1 MFRILKY
8 LGYHEAAQSPKT
20 EVLAGGTTFLAMVY
34 IVVVNPSILSDAG
47 MDFGAVFV
55 ATCLA
60 AAFGSLMMGVL
71 GRYPIALAPGMGQNA
86 FFSYV
91 IVLGMGY
98 PWQTALGAV
107 FISGII
113 FIVLSVLPIREWLF
127 NAIPMNIKYGISAGI
142 GFFIGFIALK
152 NAGIV
157 IDNPATLVSLGPL
170 TQIEAALCL
179 GGFILIAVLS
189 TRGFVG
195 AIIFGIGSVSILGWL
210 LGVTEFQGL
219 VSAPPSIAPVFM
231 QFDLEA
237 ALTMSMVPVILALL
251 LVDVFDTAGT
261 MVAVSQRAGLLDEQ
275 GKLPNLRPALLA
287 DSGATAVGALL
298 GTSSTTSFIESAA
311 GVEAGGR
318 SGLTAVV
325 VGGLF
330 LCCLFFAP
338 LAQSIPAYATSAA
351 LLFVACLMVSSL
363 KEIDWTQ
370 IPEYVPAV
378 VGALAMPLTFSI
390 ADGIGLAFITYA
402 LIRIGSFEF
411 KGAGCRKLCD
421 CGHLS
426 AEVLAALGPAVSG
439 VGVD

>member
-1 MFRILKY
+1 MLRILKY

-170 TQIEAALCL
+170 TQIEAVLCL

-411 KGAGCRKLCD
+411 RGPDAASFVIAGIFLLKYL
-421 CGHLS
+421 L
-426 AEVLAALGPAVSG
+426 L
-439 VGVD
+439 

>member
-1 MFRILKY
+1 MLRILKY

-107 FISGII
+107 LISGII

-411 KGAGCRKLCD
+411 KGPDAASFVIAGIFLLKYL
-421 CGHLS
+421 L
-426 AEVLAALGPAVSG
+426 L
-439 VGVD
+439 

>member
-1 MFRILKY
+1 VARILKY

-34 IVVVNPSILSDAG
+34 ITVVKPSILSDAG

-60 AAFGSLMMGVL
+60 AAFGSFMMGVL

-98 PWQTALGAV
+98 AWQTALGAV
-107 FISGII
+107 LISGIL

-170 TQIEAALCL
+170 TQVEAALCL

-219 VSAPPSIAPVFM
+219 VSTPPSIAPVFL

-261 MVAVSQRAGLLDEQ
+261 MVAVSQRAGLLDKQ

-325 VGGLF
+325 VGVLF

-338 LAQSIPAYATSAA
+338 LAQSVPTYATSAA

-363 KEIDWTQ
+363 KEIDWTR

-411 KGAGCRKLCD
+411 KVVDAASFVIAGIFLLKYL
-421 CGHLS
+421 L
-426 AEVLAALGPAVSG
+426 L
-439 VGVD
+439 

>member
-1 MFRILKY
+1 VFRILKY

-107 FISGII
+107 LISGII

-411 KGAGCRKLCD
+411 KGPDAASFVIAGIFLLKYL
-421 CGHLS
+421 L
-426 AEVLAALGPAVSG
+426 L
-439 VGVD
+439 

>member
-34 IVVVNPSILSDAG
+34 ITVVNPSILSDAG

-60 AAFGSLMMGVL
+60 AALGSVMMGML

-91 IVLGMGY
+91 IVIGMGY

-107 FISGII
+107 LISGVI

-157 IDNPATLVSLGPL
+157 VDNPATLVSLGPL
-170 TQIEAALCL
+170 TQIEAVLCL

-189 TRGFVG
+189 ARGFVG
-195 AIIFGIGSVSILGWL
+195 AIIFGIGSVSILGWG

-219 VSAPPSIAPVFM
+219 VSVPPSIAPVFM

-237 ALTMSMVPVILALL
+237 ALTMSMVPIILSLL

-261 MVAVSQRAGLLDEQ
+261 MVAVSQRAGLLDDK

-287 DSGATAVGALL
+287 DSGATAVGAML

-363 KEIDWTQ
+363 KEINWTQ

-402 LIRIGSFEF
+402 FIRIGSFEF
-411 KGAGCRKLCD
+411 KADDAASFVIAGIFLLKYL
-421 CGHLS
+421 L
-426 AEVLAALGPAVSG
+426 L
-439 VGVD
+439 

>member
-170 TQIEAALCL
+170 TQIEAVLCL

-231 QFDLEA
+231 QLDLEA

-411 KGAGCRKLCD
+411 KSADAASFVIAGSLLLKYL
-421 CGHLS
+421 L
-426 AEVLAALGPAVSG
+426 L
-439 VGVD
+439 

>member
-107 FISGII
+107 LISGII

-170 TQIEAALCL
+170 TQIEAVLCL

-231 QFDLEA
+231 QFDIEA

-338 LAQSIPAYATSAA
+338 LAQSIPAHATSAA

-411 KGAGCRKLCD
+411 RGPDAASFVIAGIFLLKYL
-421 CGHLS
+421 L
-426 AEVLAALGPAVSG
+426 L
-439 VGVD
+439 

>member
-107 FISGII
+107 LISGII

-411 KGAGCRKLCD
+411 KGPDAASFVIAGIFLLKYL
-421 CGHLS
+421 L
-426 AEVLAALGPAVSG
+426 L
-439 VGVD
+439 

>member
-170 TQIEAALCL
+170 TQIEAVLCL

-411 KGAGCRKLCD
+411 KGPDAASFVIAGIFLLKYL
-421 CGHLS
+421 L
-426 AEVLAALGPAVSG
+426 L
-439 VGVD
+439 

>member
-1 MFRILKY
+1 MLKY

-34 IVVVNPSILSDAG
+34 ITVVNPSILSDAG

-60 AAFGSLMMGVL
+60 AALGSVMMGML

-91 IVLGMGY
+91 IVIGMGY

-107 FISGII
+107 LISGVI

-157 IDNPATLVSLGPL
+157 VDNPATLVSLGPL
-170 TQIEAALCL
+170 TQIEAVLCL

-189 TRGFVG
+189 ARGFVG
-195 AIIFGIGSVSILGWL
+195 AIIFGIGSVSILGWG

-219 VSAPPSIAPVFM
+219 VSVPPSIAPVFM

-237 ALTMSMVPVILALL
+237 ALTMSMVPIILSLL

-261 MVAVSQRAGLLDEQ
+261 MVAVSQRAGLLDDK

-287 DSGATAVGALL
+287 DSGATAVGAML

-363 KEIDWTQ
+363 KEINWTQ

-402 LIRIGSFEF
+402 FIRIGSFEF
-411 KGAGCRKLCD
+411 KADDAASFVIAGIFLLKYL
-421 CGHLS
+421 L
-426 AEVLAALGPAVSG
+426 L
-439 VGVD
+439 

>member
-1 MFRILKY
+1 MARILKY

-34 IVVVNPSILSDAG
+34 ITVVNPSILSDAG

-60 AAFGSLMMGVL
+60 AALGSFMMGVL

-107 FISGII
+107 LISGVI
-113 FIVLSVLPIREWLF
+113 FVVLSVLPIREWLF

-157 IDNPATLVSLGPL
+157 IDNPATLVSLGSL
-170 TQIEAALCL
+170 TQIEAVLCL
-179 GGFILIAVLS
+179 AGFILIAVLS

-219 VSAPPSIAPVFM
+219 VSTPPSIAPVFM

-237 ALTMSMVPVILALL
+237 ALTMSMVPIILALL

-261 MVAVSQRAGLLDEQ
+261 MVAVSQRAGLLDDK

-287 DSGATAVGALL
+287 DSGATAVGAML

-325 VGGLF
+325 VGVLF

-351 LLFVACLMVSSL
+351 LLFVACLMVGSI

-411 KGAGCRKLCD
+411 KAADAASFVIAGILLLKYL
-421 CGHLS
+421 L
-426 AEVLAALGPAVSG
+426 L
-439 VGVD
+439 

>member
-1 MFRILKY
+1 
-8 LGYHEAAQSPKT
+8 
-20 EVLAGGTTFLAMVY
+20 
-34 IVVVNPSILSDAG
+34 

-107 FISGII
+107 LISGII

-170 TQIEAALCL
+170 TQIEAVLCL

-411 KGAGCRKLCD
+411 KGPDAASFVIAGIFLLKYL
-421 CGHLS
+421 L
-426 AEVLAALGPAVSG
+426 L
-439 VGVD
+439 

>member
-1 MFRILKY
+1 VARILKY

-34 IVVVNPSILSDAG
+34 ITVVNPSILSDAG

-60 AAFGSLMMGVL
+60 AAFGSFMMGVL

-98 PWQTALGAV
+98 AWQTALGAV
-107 FISGII
+107 LISGIL

-170 TQIEAALCL
+170 TQVEAVLCL

-219 VSAPPSIAPVFM
+219 VSTPPSIAPVFL

-261 MVAVSQRAGLLDEQ
+261 MVAVSQRAGLLDKQ

-287 DSGATAVGALL
+287 DSGATAVGALF

-325 VGGLF
+325 VGVLF

-338 LAQSIPAYATSAA
+338 LAQSVPAYATSAA

-363 KEIDWTQ
+363 KEIDWTR

-411 KGAGCRKLCD
+411 KVVDAASFVIAGIFLLKYL
-421 CGHLS
+421 L
-426 AEVLAALGPAVSG
+426 L
-439 VGVD
+439 

>member
-1 MFRILKY
+1 MLRILKY

-107 FISGII
+107 LISGII

-170 TQIEAALCL
+170 TQIEAVLCL

-411 KGAGCRKLCD
+411 KGPDAASFVIAGIFLLKYL
-421 CGHLS
+421 L
-426 AEVLAALGPAVSG
+426 L
-439 VGVD
+439 

>member
-1 MFRILKY
+1 MLRILKY
-8 LGYHEAAQSPKT
+8 LGYHEAGQSPKT

-107 FISGII
+107 LISGII

-170 TQIEAALCL
+170 TQIEAVLCL

-411 KGAGCRKLCD
+411 KGPDAASFVIAGIFLLKYL
-421 CGHLS
+421 L
-426 AEVLAALGPAVSG
+426 L
-439 VGVD
+439 

>member
-1 MFRILKY
+1 
-8 LGYHEAAQSPKT
+8 
-20 EVLAGGTTFLAMVY
+20 MVY

-107 FISGII
+107 LISGII

-170 TQIEAALCL
+170 TQIEAVLCL

-411 KGAGCRKLCD
+411 RGPDAASFVIAGIFLLKYL
-421 CGHLS
+421 L
-426 AEVLAALGPAVSG
+426 L
-439 VGVD
+439 

>member
-1 MFRILKY
+1 MLRILKY

-107 FISGII
+107 LISGII

-170 TQIEAALCL
+170 TQIEAALRL

-411 KGAGCRKLCD
+411 RGPDAASFVIAGIFLLKYL
-421 CGHLS
+421 L
-426 AEVLAALGPAVSG
+426 L
-439 VGVD
+439 

>member
-1 MFRILKY
+1 MARILKY

-34 IVVVNPSILSDAG
+34 ITVVNPSILSDAG

-60 AAFGSLMMGVL
+60 AALGSFMMGVL

-107 FISGII
+107 LISGVI
-113 FIVLSVLPIREWLF
+113 FVVLSVLPIREWLF

-157 IDNPATLVSLGPL
+157 IDNPATLVSLGSL
-170 TQIEAALCL
+170 TQIEAVLCL
-179 GGFILIAVLS
+179 AGFILIAVLS
-189 TRGFVG
+189 TRGVVG

-219 VSAPPSIAPVFM
+219 VSTPPSIAPVFM

-237 ALTMSMVPVILALL
+237 ALTMSMVPIILALL

-261 MVAVSQRAGLLDEQ
+261 MVAVSQRAGLLDDK
-275 GKLPNLRPALLA
+275 GKLPNLRPELLA
-287 DSGATAVGALL
+287 DSGATAVGAML

-325 VGGLF
+325 VGVLF

-411 KGAGCRKLCD
+411 KAADAASFVIAGIFLLKYL
-421 CGHLS
+421 L
-426 AEVLAALGPAVSG
+426 L
-439 VGVD
+439 

>member
-1 MFRILKY
+1 MLRILKY

-107 FISGII
+107 LISGII

-170 TQIEAALCL
+170 TQIEAVLCL

-298 GTSSTTSFIESAA
+298 GTSSTTNFIESAA

-411 KGAGCRKLCD
+411 KGPDAASFVIAGIFLLKYL
-421 CGHLS
+421 L
-426 AEVLAALGPAVSG
+426 L
-439 VGVD
+439 

>member
-231 QFDLEA
+231 QLDLEA

-411 KGAGCRKLCD
+411 KGAD
-421 CGHLS
+421 
-426 AEVLAALGPAVSG
+426 AASFVIAGIFLLKYLLL
-439 VGVD
+439 

>member
-1 MFRILKY
+1 VFRILKY

-34 IVVVNPSILSDAG
+34 ITVVNPSILSDAG

-60 AAFGSLMMGVL
+60 AALGSVMMGML

-91 IVLGMGY
+91 IVIGMGY

-107 FISGII
+107 LISGVI

-157 IDNPATLVSLGPL
+157 VDNPATLVSLGPL
-170 TQIEAALCL
+170 TQIEAVLCL

-189 TRGFVG
+189 ARGFVG
-195 AIIFGIGSVSILGWL
+195 AIIFGIGSVSILGWG

-219 VSAPPSIAPVFM
+219 VSVPPSIAPVFM

-237 ALTMSMVPVILALL
+237 ALTMSMVPIILSLL

-261 MVAVSQRAGLLDEQ
+261 MVAVSQRAGLLDDK

-287 DSGATAVGALL
+287 DSGATAVGAML

-363 KEIDWTQ
+363 KEINWTQ

-402 LIRIGSFEF
+402 FIRIGSFEF
-411 KGAGCRKLCD
+411 KADDAASFVIAGIFLLKYL
-421 CGHLS
+421 L
-426 AEVLAALGPAVSG
+426 L
-439 VGVD
+439 

>member
-411 KGAGCRKLCD
+411 KGPDAASFVIAGIFLLKYL
-421 CGHLS
+421 L
-426 AEVLAALGPAVSG
+426 L
-439 VGVD
+439 

>member
-34 IVVVNPSILSDAG
+34 ITVVNPSILSDAG

-60 AAFGSLMMGVL
+60 AALGSVMMGML

-91 IVLGMGY
+91 IVIGMGY

-107 FISGII
+107 LISGVI

-157 IDNPATLVSLGPL
+157 VDNPATLVSLGPL
-170 TQIEAALCL
+170 TQIEAVLCL
-179 GGFILIAVLS
+179 GGFILIAVS
-189 TRGFVG
+189 SARGFVG
-195 AIIFGIGSVSILGWL
+195 AIIFGIGSVSILGWG

-219 VSAPPSIAPVFM
+219 VSVPPSIAPVFM

-237 ALTMSMVPVILALL
+237 ALTMSMVPIILSLL

-261 MVAVSQRAGLLDEQ
+261 MVAVSQRAGLLDDK

-287 DSGATAVGALL
+287 DSGATAVGAML

-363 KEIDWTQ
+363 KEINWTQ

-402 LIRIGSFEF
+402 FIRIGSFEF
-411 KGAGCRKLCD
+411 KADDAASFVIAGIFLLKYL
-421 CGHLS
+421 L
-426 AEVLAALGPAVSG
+426 L
-439 VGVD
+439 

>member
-1 MFRILKY
+1 MARILKY

-34 IVVVNPSILSDAG
+34 ITVVNPSILSDAG

-60 AAFGSLMMGVL
+60 AAFGSFMMGVL

-98 PWQTALGAV
+98 AWQTALGAV
-107 FISGII
+107 LISGIL

-170 TQIEAALCL
+170 TQVEAVLCL

-219 VSAPPSIAPVFM
+219 VSTPPSIAPVFL

-325 VGGLF
+325 VGILF

-338 LAQSIPAYATSAA
+338 LAQSVPAYATSAA

-363 KEIDWTQ
+363 KEIDWTR

-411 KGAGCRKLCD
+411 KVVDAASFVIAGIFLLKYL
-421 CGHLS
+421 L
-426 AEVLAALGPAVSG
+426 L
-439 VGVD
+439 

>member
-34 IVVVNPSILSDAG
+34 ITVVNPSILSDAG

-60 AAFGSLMMGVL
+60 AALGSVMMGML

-91 IVLGMGY
+91 IVIGMGY

-107 FISGII
+107 LISGVI

-157 IDNPATLVSLGPL
+157 VDNPATLVSLGPL
-170 TQIEAALCL
+170 TQIEAVLCL

-189 TRGFVG
+189 ARGFVG
-195 AIIFGIGSVSILGWL
+195 AIIFGIGSVSILGWG

-219 VSAPPSIAPVFM
+219 VSVPPSIAPVFM

-237 ALTMSMVPVILALL
+237 ALTMSMVPIILSLL

-261 MVAVSQRAGLLDEQ
+261 MVAVSQRAGLLDDK

-287 DSGATAVGALL
+287 DSGATAVGAML

-363 KEIDWTQ
+363 KEINWTQ

-390 ADGIGLAFITYA
+390 ADGIGLAFITYTF
-402 LIRIGSFEF
+402 IRIGSFEF
-411 KGAGCRKLCD
+411 KADDAASFVIAGIFLLKYL
-421 CGHLS
+421 L
-426 AEVLAALGPAVSG
+426 L
-439 VGVD
+439 

>member
-86 FFSYV
+86 FFSYI

-107 FISGII
+107 LISGII

-170 TQIEAALCL
+170 TQIEAVLCL

-411 KGAGCRKLCD
+411 KGPDAASFVIAGIFLLKYL
-421 CGHLS
+421 L
-426 AEVLAALGPAVSG
+426 L
-439 VGVD
+439 

>member
-1 MFRILKY
+1 MARILKY

-34 IVVVNPSILSDAG
+34 ITVVNPSILSDAG

-60 AAFGSLMMGVL
+60 AALGSFMMGVL

-107 FISGII
+107 LISGVI
-113 FIVLSVLPIREWLF
+113 FVVLSVLPIREWLF

-157 IDNPATLVSLGPL
+157 IDNPATLVSLGSL
-170 TQIEAALCL
+170 TQIEAVLCL
-179 GGFILIAVLS
+179 AGFILIAVLS

-219 VSAPPSIAPVFM
+219 VSTPPSIAPVFM

-237 ALTMSMVPVILALL
+237 ALTMSMVPIILALL

-261 MVAVSQRAGLLDEQ
+261 MVAVSQRAGLLDDK

-287 DSGATAVGALL
+287 DSGATAVGAML

-325 VGGLF
+325 VGVLF

-351 LLFVACLMVSSL
+351 LLFVACLMVGSI

-411 KGAGCRKLCD
+411 KAADAASFVIAGIFLLKYL
-421 CGHLS
+421 L
-426 AEVLAALGPAVSG
+426 L
-439 VGVD
+439 

>member
-107 FISGII
+107 LISGII

-170 TQIEAALCL
+170 TQIEAVLCL

-261 MVAVSQRAGLLDEQ
+261 MVAVSQRAGLLDKQ

-411 KGAGCRKLCD
+411 KGPDAASFVIAGIFLLKYL
-421 CGHLS
+421 L
-426 AEVLAALGPAVSG
+426 L
-439 VGVD
+439 

>member
-107 FISGII
+107 LISGII

-170 TQIEAALCL
+170 TQIEAVLCL

-231 QFDLEA
+231 QFDIEA

-298 GTSSTTSFIESAA
+298 GTSSTTSFIESSA

-411 KGAGCRKLCD
+411 KGPDAASFVIAGIFLLKYL
-421 CGHLS
+421 L
-426 AEVLAALGPAVSG
+426 L
-439 VGVD
+439 

>member
-1 MFRILKY
+1 VFRILKY

-107 FISGII
+107 LISGII

-170 TQIEAALCL
+170 TQIEAVLCL

-411 KGAGCRKLCD
+411 KGPDAASFVIAGIFLLKYL
-421 CGHLS
+421 L
-426 AEVLAALGPAVSG
+426 L
-439 VGVD
+439 

>member
-1 MFRILKY
+1 
-8 LGYHEAAQSPKT
+8 
-20 EVLAGGTTFLAMVY
+20 
-34 IVVVNPSILSDAG
+34 
-47 MDFGAVFV
+47 
-55 ATCLA
+55 
-60 AAFGSLMMGVL
+60 
-71 GRYPIALAPGMGQNA
+71 
-86 FFSYV
+86 
-91 IVLGMGY
+91 
-98 PWQTALGAV
+98 
-107 FISGII
+107 
-113 FIVLSVLPIREWLF
+113 
-127 NAIPMNIKYGISAGI
+127 MNIKYGISAGI

-157 IDNPATLVSLGPL
+157 VDNPATLVSLGPL
-170 TQIEAALCL
+170 TQIEAVLCL

-189 TRGFVG
+189 ARGFVG
-195 AIIFGIGSVSILGWL
+195 AIIFGIGSVSILGWG

-219 VSAPPSIAPVFM
+219 VSVPPSIAPVFM

-237 ALTMSMVPVILALL
+237 ALTMSMVPIILSLL

-261 MVAVSQRAGLLDEQ
+261 MVAVSQRAGLLDDK

-287 DSGATAVGALL
+287 DSGATAVGAML

-363 KEIDWTQ
+363 KEINWTQ

-402 LIRIGSFEF
+402 FIRIGSFEF
-411 KGAGCRKLCD
+411 KADDAASFVIAGIFLLKYL
-421 CGHLS
+421 L
-426 AEVLAALGPAVSG
+426 L
-439 VGVD
+439 

>member
-1 MFRILKY
+1 MLRILKY

-107 FISGII
+107 LISGII

-170 TQIEAALCL
+170 TQIEAVLCL

-411 KGAGCRKLCD
+411 RGPDAASFVIAGIFLLKYL
-421 CGHLS
+421 L
-426 AEVLAALGPAVSG
+426 L
-439 VGVD
+439 

>member
-1 MFRILKY
+1 MARILKY

-34 IVVVNPSILSDAG
+34 ITVVNPSILSDAG

-60 AAFGSLMMGVL
+60 AALGSFMMGVL

-107 FISGII
+107 LISGVI
-113 FIVLSVLPIREWLF
+113 FVVLSVLPIREWLF

-157 IDNPATLVSLGPL
+157 IDNPATLVSLGSL
-170 TQIEAALCL
+170 TQIEAVLCL
-179 GGFILIAVLS
+179 AGFILIAVLS
-189 TRGFVG
+189 TRGVVG

-219 VSAPPSIAPVFM
+219 VSTPPSIAPVFM

-237 ALTMSMVPVILALL
+237 ALTMSMVPIILALL

-261 MVAVSQRAGLLDEQ
+261 MVAVSQRAGLLDDK

-287 DSGATAVGALL
+287 DSGATAVGAML

-325 VGGLF
+325 VGVLF

-411 KGAGCRKLCD
+411 KAADAASFVIAGIFLLKYL
-421 CGHLS
+421 L
-426 AEVLAALGPAVSG
+426 L
-439 VGVD
+439 

>member
-1 MFRILKY
+1 MLRILKF

-107 FISGII
+107 LISGII

-170 TQIEAALCL
+170 TQIEAVLCL

-411 KGAGCRKLCD
+411 KGPDAASFVIAGIFLLKYL
-421 CGHLS
+421 L
-426 AEVLAALGPAVSG
+426 L
-439 VGVD
+439 

>member
-1 MFRILKY
+1 MLRILKY

-107 FISGII
+107 LISGII

-170 TQIEAALCL
+170 TQIEAVLCL

-298 GTSSTTSFIESAA
+298 GTSSTTSFIESVA

-411 KGAGCRKLCD
+411 RGPDAASFVIAGIFLLKYL
-421 CGHLS
+421 L
-426 AEVLAALGPAVSG
+426 L
-439 VGVD
+439 